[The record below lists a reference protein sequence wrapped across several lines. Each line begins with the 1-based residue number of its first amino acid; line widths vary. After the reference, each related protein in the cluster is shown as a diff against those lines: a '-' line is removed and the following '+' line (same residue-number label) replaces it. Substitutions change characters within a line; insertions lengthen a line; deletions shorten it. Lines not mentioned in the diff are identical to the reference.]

1 MIWVVLA
8 VVAANGAV
16 AVLCMAFDKG
26 QEVTSVLDILLPR
39 DGHPGDRRSLKGDS

>member
-1 MIWVVLA
+1 MIWVVL
-8 VVAANGAV
+8 VLLGLWSV

-39 DGHPGDRRSLKGDS
+39 EGHPGDHRSLEGRS